1 LDENSCPIYTT
12 EGNFNIELKLSG
24 NIINDLTLNLHA
36 KQSSAYGIFAE
47 LFKDIEKSFDE
58 SSDVSSDKITVT
70 VNNSNAELK
79 KINISFIDVEGN
91 PYKNNPIYVTS
102 IGKHSAAGVRMK
114 IEFNFEETIVTKD
127 ENGNDVTTV
136 EYTTSTYIINDISH
150 KRIFEVDTEGV
161 SHIWRPTTYN
171 RQSDNYYYHV
181 FNSLNFVS
189 PPIGATE
196 TYDIYNSSGTAES
209 NKKIIIKDDFS
220 IHSLNLT
227 LSKRTINNSDVTR
240 VISSSYKTTTSEKK
254 YKA

>member
-1 LDENSCPIYTT
+1 MKLEFILVT
-12 EGNFNIELKLSG
+12 EVVK
-24 NIINDLTLNLHA
+24 
-36 KQSSAYGIFAE
+36 
-47 LFKDIEKSFDE
+47 E
-58 SSDVSSDKITVT
+58 S
-70 VNNSNAELK
+70 E
-79 KINISFIDVEGN
+79 VE
-91 PYKNNPIYVTS
+91 
-102 IGKHSAAGVRMK
+102 
-114 IEFNFEETIVTKD
+114 
-127 ENGNDVTTV
+127 TV
-136 EYTTSTYIINDISH
+136 ETVKSTYIINDNV
-150 KRIFEVDTEGV
+150 IFYVDVDGV

-209 NKKIIIKDDFS
+209 DKKIIIKDDFS